1 MNKLSVVLLGSLLA
15 SNLIAEPELK
25 GSASELAGYLAA
37 VPKLVSVAGEAE
49 VKTNADRAIISLSV
63 VTENKSLH
71 DAVRLNQEVR
81 SKIVKRL
88 KDADIAPERI
98 QASKF
103 SSTPKYGIFSEKAKS
118 YRVENTLRIT
128 ALDEKEFQAAAS
140 QVDGVAEVRYAGI
153 DFEHSDKEGLKTKA
167 LTQAL
172 ANATAKK
179 KVYEDQL
186 GVKLTPR
193 GFSTSAVAEKSPLQR
208 RYLESG
214 TYEFKSGVSSRLT
227 TPIPS
232 GQTQNPEM
240 EELLSVFGE
249 LIFTVHVAVEY
260 AVESR

>member
-1 MNKLSVVLLGSLLA
+1 MNKLSVVLLSLLLT
-15 SNLIAEPELK
+15 SNLLAEPELK
-25 GSASELAGYLAA
+25 GSASELASYLEA

-49 VKTNADRAIISLSV
+49 VKTNADRAVISLSV
-63 VTENKSLH
+63 VTESKSLQ

-103 SSTPKYGIFSEKAKS
+103 SSTPKYGMFSEKARS
-118 YRVENTLRIT
+118 YRVENSLKIT
-128 ALDEKEFQAAAS
+128 ALDEKEFQAVAS
-140 QVDGVAEVRYAGI
+140 QVDGIAEARYLGI
-153 DFEHSDKEGLKTKA
+153 DFEHSDKEALKAKA

-172 ANATAKK
+172 ASATAKK

-193 GFSTSAVAEKSPLQR
+193 GFSTSAAAEKPGLQR
-208 RYLESG
+208 RYFESG
-214 TYEFKSGVSSRLT
+214 SYDLKSGPGKAA

-232 GQTQNPEM
+232 GQAPNVET

-249 LIFTVHVAVEY
+249 LIFTAHVAVEY

>member
-1 MNKLSVVLLGSLLA
+1 MKKLSVVSLSLLLA
-15 SNLIAEPELK
+15 PNLLAEPELK
-25 GSASELAGYLAA
+25 GSPSELAGYLAA

-49 VKTNADRAIISLSV
+49 VKTNADRAVISLSV
-63 VTENKSLH
+63 VTENKSLQ

-81 SKIVKRL
+81 SKILKRL
-88 KDADIAPERI
+88 RDADIAPERI

-118 YRVENTLRIT
+118 YRVENTLKIT
-128 ALDEKEFQAAAS
+128 ALDEKEFQVVAG

-179 KVYEDQL
+179 KTYEDQL
-186 GVKLTPR
+186 GVRLTPR
-193 GFSTSAVAEKSPLQR
+193 GFSTSAVGEKPSLQR
-208 RYLESG
+208 RYFESG
-214 TYEFKSGVSSRLT
+214 TYESKSGLSPKSP
-227 TPIPS
+227 TPIPP
-232 GQTQNPEM
+232 GQTQNVDT

-249 LIFTVHVAVEY
+249 LIFTAHVVVEY
-260 AVESR
+260 AVDSR

>member
-1 MNKLSVVLLGSLLA
+1 MNKLSVVSLSLLLT
-15 SNLIAEPELK
+15 SNLLAEPELK
-25 GSASELAGYLAA
+25 GSASELASYLAT
-37 VPKLVSVAGEAE
+37 VPRLVTLVGEAE
-49 VKTNADRAIISLSV
+49 VKTNADRAVISLSV
-63 VTENKSLH
+63 VTENKSLQ

-81 SKIVKRL
+81 SKILKRL
-88 KDADIAPERI
+88 RDADIAPERI

-118 YRVENTLRIT
+118 YRVENTLKIT
-128 ALDEKEFQAAAS
+128 ALDEKEFQVVAG

-186 GVKLTPR
+186 GVRLTPR
-193 GFSTSAVAEKSPLQR
+193 GFSTSAVAGSLPLR
-208 RYLESG
+208 RGYIDQG
-214 TYEFKSGVSSRLT
+214 TYELKSGLSAKMP

-232 GQTQNPEM
+232 GQTQNLET

-249 LIFTVHVAVEY
+249 LVFTAHVAVEY